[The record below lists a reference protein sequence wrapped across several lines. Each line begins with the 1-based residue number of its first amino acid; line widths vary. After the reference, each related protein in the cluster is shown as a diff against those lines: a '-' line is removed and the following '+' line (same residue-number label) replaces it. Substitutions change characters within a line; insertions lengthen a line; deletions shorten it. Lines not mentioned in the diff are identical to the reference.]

1 MEGQE
6 SRSSPGGD
14 CLDEVFAALG
24 HRLRRRVLLRLLDR
38 PSTSIDDLL
47 PAHEGNEHRDRVEV
61 QLHHAHLPT
70 LDDAD
75 FVDWDGERRISRGSK
90 YGAVEPVL
98 ELLADHRDRLPG
110 EWP

>member
-38 PSTSIDDLL
+38 PVTSLDDLL
-47 PAHEGNEHRDRVEV
+47 SEDEDRNHVEV

-90 YGAVEPVL
+90 YEAVEPVL
-98 ELLADHRDRLPG
+98 ELLVDHRDRLPG

>member
-6 SRSSPGGD
+6 SRWSPDGD

-24 HRLRRRVLLRLLDR
+24 HRLRRCVLLRLLDR
-38 PSTSIDDLL
+38 PATDLDDLL
-47 PAHEGNEHRDRVEV
+47 PADVGSEDRDRVEV

-70 LDDAD
+70 LDDAE

-90 YGAVEPVL
+90 YEAVAPVL
-98 ELLADHRDRLPG
+98 ELLSDHPDRLPG
-110 EWP
+110 DWP